1 MTIQTEQIGL
11 RLKLELVNK
20 LRSYCAEEG
29 RSQTWV
35 IDKALNEYLGIS
47 SEAKSLVSCS
57 LGGRDQVKSQS
68 MQKAK
73 DDNGLANELIAAL
86 NTCAG
91 TNYRFTSTNQ
101 KLINARL
108 KDYSYAE
115 IHSVIRKKCNE
126 WKGTEMAR
134 YLRPST
140 LFNASKFEEY
150 LNQDLSNKPKQ
161 LIQHS
166 STRTRDQVISNQL
179 TNTDWAD

>member
-11 RLKLELVNK
+11 RIKLELVNK
-20 LRSYCAEEG
+20 LRSYCADEG

-35 IDKALNEYLGIS
+35 IDKALNQYLGIS
-47 SEAKSLVSCS
+47 PEAKSLVTCKP
-57 LGGRDQVKSQS
+57 V
-68 MQKAK
+68 AK
-73 DDNGLANELIAAL
+73 PSKVPVVFTDDTAFRVIDYL
-86 NTCAG
+86 NNKAG
-91 TNYRFTSTNQ
+91 TQYRYVNSSR
-101 KLINARL
+101 KLIDARL
-108 KDYSYAE
+108 KEFTKQDMFE
-115 IHSVIRKKCNE
+115 VIAKKCAE

-150 LNQDLSNKPKQ
+150 LNQDLSNKSKQ